1 MVDGAGLHSTWK
13 PYRLARLASLSA
25 AEVHFD
31 EGSMTSKA
39 VIAWVLGLL
48 VLVGG
53 LYLVVSEVREKSQ
66 PALSLTI
73 ASRKALLGSGLVVRF
88 ENVGTTEIVAGVTAR
103 STTTNQ
109 QKDWRLV
116 ISPGKYEELGHLQGW
131 AFVSGDE
138 IEVLENGYRP
148 MKFRVP

>member
-116 ISPGKYEELGHLQGW
+116 ISPGKYRRASMRSSVTCRDGHLCPVTRSRSSKTATGQ
-131 AFVSGDE
+131 
-138 IEVLENGYRP
+138 
-148 MKFRVP
+148 

>member
-1 MVDGAGLHSTWK
+1 
-13 PYRLARLASLSA
+13 
-25 AEVHFD
+25 
-31 EGSMTSKA
+31 MTSKA

-138 IEVLENGYRP
+138 IEVVENGYRP